1 MTVYYL
7 GEGYHEVMRP
17 AEGMAHDAVQKEF
30 DGRLL
35 GKRVTILCLPL
46 DAGDDYLICTYPSH
60 CTQGD
65 WTSHL
70 I

>member
-7 GEGYHEVMRP
+7 GEGYHEVMNP
-17 AEGMAHDAVQKEF
+17 AEGMAHDLVQKEF
-30 DGRLL
+30 DGLLL
-35 GKRVTILCLPL
+35 GKRMTILCLPL
-46 DAGDDYLICTYPSH
+46 TPLTPETITLYAHPAAQS
-60 CTQGD
+60 D

>member
-17 AEGMAHDAVQKEF
+17 AEGMAQDLVQKEF
-30 DGRLL
+30 DGLLL
-35 GKRVTILCLPL
+35 GKRVTILCLHLTPETITL
-46 DAGDDYLICTYPSH
+46 YVHPAAQS
-60 CTQGD
+60 D